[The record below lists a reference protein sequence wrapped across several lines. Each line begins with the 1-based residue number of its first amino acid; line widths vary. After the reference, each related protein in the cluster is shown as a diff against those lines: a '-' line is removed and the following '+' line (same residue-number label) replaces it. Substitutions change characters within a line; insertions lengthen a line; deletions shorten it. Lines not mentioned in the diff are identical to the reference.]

1 MSRSPLRW
9 RPIVTSTV
17 LFLFLLGLGGCG
29 GDAESAKRSHF
40 EHDHDVAEHW
50 PRDLADT
57 AAKIRQRLDRI
68 EPDSS
73 DAVELSEQVA
83 DLVSWAPE
91 IAADTDLSEERW
103 LPIYHASESLTA
115 NLRSA
120 GNRITPSNREQAIR
134 LCELIDQ
141 SVLEISDSLAM
152 NRGRSE

>member
-1 MSRSPLRW
+1 MGGRT
-9 RPIVTSTV
+9 IVTSTV
-17 LFLFLLGLGGCG
+17 LLLFLLGLGGCG

-57 AAKIRQRLDRI
+57 ATKIRQRIDRLDS
-68 EPDSS
+68 DS
-73 DAVELSEQVA
+73 DAVHLSEQIV

-91 IAADTDLSEERW
+91 IAADTDLPEERW
-103 LPIYHASESLTA
+103 LPIHHASESLTA

-141 SVLEISDSLAM
+141 SVLEIPDHFAM